1 MNKKWLA
8 VFVILAIALFAVSW
22 LLPKTPAVPPQKT
35 GLVSPAPVAAAT
47 GALAHNHR
55 PHRVA

>member
-22 LLPKTPAVPPQKT
+22 LLPKTPAVPPQKS
-35 GLVSPAPVAAAT
+35 GFVSPAPVAAAT
-47 GALAHNHR
+47 GGLAGSHR
-55 PHRVA
+55 PHPIA